1 MSTFVY
7 RKVKLDKTEQEEGY
21 YTL

>member
-1 MSTFVY
+1 MSSFVY